1 MTATKT
7 MMIKAYYLLGGIAL
21 IILRIPRY
29 NRLGKVKNSRK
40 VGINMDIARISSK
53 GQVTIPI
60 EIRKKLGLKEG
71 DKVIFLEKD
80 NNVILINSNRFAFEE
95 LQREMAGEVEK
106 AGIKNERDVVD
117 LVKEVR
123 QKIWEERYEGNA

>member
-123 QKIWEERYEGNA
+123 QKIWEERYEGNV

>member
-1 MTATKT
+1 M
-7 MMIKAYYLLGGIAL
+7 

-123 QKIWEERYEGNA
+123 QKIWEERYEGNV